1 MRTLMR
7 TALVLTVAIAALSA
21 QAQSNPNVIIT
32 PQAQPPNDLL
42 TAKRIAREEAIKKV
56 KANKA
61 IFVDVRS
68 AEQYK
73 LAHIKGAINIPLSEV
88 LQRTRELPPKKEIIT
103 YCA

>member
-1 MRTLMR
+1 MPTLMR
-7 TALVLTVAIAALSA
+7 TALVLTVAIAAVSA

-32 PQAQPPNDLL
+32 PQVQPPNDLV
-42 TAKRIAREEAIKKV
+42 TAKRIAREEAITKV

-61 IFVDVRS
+61 AFVDVRS

-73 LAHIKGAINIPLSEV
+73 LAHIKGAINIPLGE
-88 LQRTRELPPKKEIIT
+88 LMQRIHELPPKKEIIT

>member
-1 MRTLMR
+1 MR

-21 QAQSNPNVIIT
+21 QAQSSNPNVIIT
-32 PQAQPPNDLL
+32 PQMQPPNDLV

-73 LAHIKGAINIPLSEV
+73 LAHIKGAINVPLNE
-88 LQRTRELPPKKEIIT
+88 LMQRIRELPPKKEIIT